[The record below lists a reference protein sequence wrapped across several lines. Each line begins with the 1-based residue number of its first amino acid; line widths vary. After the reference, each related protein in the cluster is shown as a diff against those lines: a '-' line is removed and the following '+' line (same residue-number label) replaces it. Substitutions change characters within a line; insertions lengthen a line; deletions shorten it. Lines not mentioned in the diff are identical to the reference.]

1 MFDSFNYICEEKTN
15 YSKIDISLNEADYYL
30 PNETFFNM
38 ENIEYN
44 TIPVKNSFNKDYSFL
59 KKKVG
64 RKTKSD
70 NEKGKRIHTKFDDD
84 NIHRKLNVHFI
95 QFLTDFVNEIL
106 NVFNIDEKFLKID
119 YKEISKIN
127 KNIFN
132 NLKSLTIGDILR
144 QNISSKY
151 RKKYTEDKEHNN
163 KLYLEIIKYKEL
175 KNILSDTYIN
185 VFRNYY
191 FNNKKEI
198 NIYNNKI
205 IKLSNKIKTFES
217 LLDKNKDDQSY
228 ISKIQQFVGETYLSK
243 KLFNTF

>member
-1 MFDSFNYICEEKTN
+1 MFDSFNNICEEKTN
-15 YSKIDISLNEADYYL
+15 YSGIDISLNEANYYL

-38 ENIEYN
+38 ENIEN
-44 TIPVKNSFNKDYSFL
+44 ITLPVKNSFNKDYFLL

-64 RKTKSD
+64 RKPKSD
-70 NEKGKRIHTKFDDD
+70 ETKGKRHHTKFDYD

-163 KLYLEIIKYKEL
+163 KLYLEIIKYEEL

-228 ISKIQQFVGETYLSK
+228 ISKIQQFVGQTYLSK
-243 KLFNTF
+243 KMFNTF